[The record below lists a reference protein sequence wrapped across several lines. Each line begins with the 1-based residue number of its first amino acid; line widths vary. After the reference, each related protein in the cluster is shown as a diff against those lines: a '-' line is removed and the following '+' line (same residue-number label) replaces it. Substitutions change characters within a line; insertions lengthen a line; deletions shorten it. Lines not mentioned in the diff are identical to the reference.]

1 MWFACPV
8 RAIWSRCVRR
18 PSQGHTL
25 QLADAFDQLMN
36 YISEG
41 ARDTSI
47 RVGMRTAKKRRADER
62 KAKKLETAETS
73 CDRESSPE
81 KGRARSKDR
90 QPALIRGPSPGNRRA
105 CRDQDPYF
113 RYRGASK
120 LPTRVIASS
129 YQVPRGAWL
138 RTRNEHSM
146 RVVHVFGR
154 VATVQRCRRSLP
166 LEEKGNSLLPP
177 FHLSLV
183 LSSVLPCGVEFA
195 AVAELHY
202 GAH

>member
-47 RVGMRTAKKRRADER
+47 RVGMRTAKK
-62 KAKKLETAETS
+62 AKKLETAETS

-105 CRDQDPYF
+105 CRDQGPYF